1 MFFGSQLAYSARV
14 IAVLVSLLPL
24 YLTLSTIKDA
34 PFLSKKGRDIMSNPI
49 VILLIAYG
57 TGFAALGDAGTT
69 LNAMLALI
77 VMACYVFVLRPD
89 LGDTYFDTQYLK
101 DSMMGKQK

>member
-1 MFFGSQLAYSARV
+1 
-14 IAVLVSLLPL
+14 
-24 YLTLSTIKDA
+24 
-34 PFLSKKGRDIMSNPI
+34 MSNPI

-89 LGDTYFDTQYLK
+89 LGDTYFDMQYLK
-101 DSMMGKQK
+101 DSMKGKQK